1 MPVLVGRG
9 TFVLALCHNV
19 ICAENGVST
28 CRKRAIASDALW
40 SGDQDRLRVRFAAI
54 KHARA
59 LSLAVLEQDTSRSF
73 TFHD

>member
-1 MPVLVGRG
+1 VPVLVGRG
-9 TFVLALCHNV
+9 TFVLALRHNV
-19 ICAENGVST
+19 ICAENRVDTS
-28 CRKRAIASDALW
+28 RKRAIASDELW

-59 LSLAVLEQDTSRSF
+59 LCRAVLGQDASRPF